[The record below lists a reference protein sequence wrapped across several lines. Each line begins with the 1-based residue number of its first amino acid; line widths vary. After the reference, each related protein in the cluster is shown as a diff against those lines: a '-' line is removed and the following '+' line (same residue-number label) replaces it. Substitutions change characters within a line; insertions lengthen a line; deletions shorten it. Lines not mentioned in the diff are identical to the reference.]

1 MNEYVVSYYEEVGK
15 VVTVFAKSAEEA
27 QDYVADKLEQGEEP
41 AYIGHNETVHR
52 DFGIVETVEV
62 SNEK

>member
-1 MNEYVVSYYEEVGK
+1 MKEYTISYFEEFGK
-15 VVTVFAKSAEEA
+15 VTTVFAESPEKAEEYVKSRLA
-27 QDYVADKLEQGEEP
+27 QGKRVGYQG
-41 AYIGHNETVHR
+41 YNETVHR